1 MKDPFVPVARAL
13 GTTPGQAWT
22 LALGLLL
29 SCALLT
35 ASLQA
40 VQASRT
46 APAAPPAVPTAAPGE
61 PAP

>member
-1 MKDPFVPVARAL
+1 MTDPFTAVARAL
-13 GTTPGQAWT
+13 GVTAGQAWT

-40 VQASRT
+40 VQASRA
-46 APAAPPAVPTAAPGE
+46 APAPAPAVPTAAPGG